1 MTYDFI
7 DGPLPADYLDLK
19 PIWFDANQCG
29 LSEVKALKNN
39 GSFVLPAEP
48 WYPNFEGDMIALGG
62 HLHDGGVT
70 AQMFVNDTLV
80 CDSVAKYAEKPEY
93 VFKGAASMA
102 SGEKFAEK
110 HISSM
115 NACYFSESHVL
126 DKKTPW
132 TLKAKYD
139 YDRYTGNLEADG
151 DQSSIMS
158 IAIAYAAVKPGG
170 QPIPAA
176 PPAVSGN
183 ATRI

>member
-7 DGPLPADYLDLK
+7 DGALPTDYLDLK

-29 LSEVKALKNN
+29 LSEVTAPKNN
-39 GSFVLPAEP
+39 GSFELPAKP
-48 WYPNFEGDMIALGG
+48 WYPNFEGDMAVMGG

-70 AQMFVNDTLV
+70 SQISMNGTLV

-93 VFKGAASMA
+93 VFKGASSM
-102 SGEKFAEK
+102 STGEKFAEK

-115 NACYFSESHVL
+115 NVCYLSESHVL

-139 YDRYTGNLEADG
+139 YDMYSGNLEADG
-151 DQSSIMS
+151 DQANIMS

-170 QPIPAA
+170 LPIPSAA
-176 PPAVSGN
+176 
-183 ATRI
+183 